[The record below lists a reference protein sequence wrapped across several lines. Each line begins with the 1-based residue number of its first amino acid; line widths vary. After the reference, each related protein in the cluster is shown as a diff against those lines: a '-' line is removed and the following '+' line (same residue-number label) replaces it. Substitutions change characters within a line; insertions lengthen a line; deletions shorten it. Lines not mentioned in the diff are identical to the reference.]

1 MAFGGIG
8 GKSGGTG
15 KVVLRN
21 NYRMRR
27 TRQVCGTTSYRCST
41 TSPPNPVVGRLQYSR
56 TTDAAGKSRLSRM
69 DALGRLEAV
78 IENQDGAK
86 FEAQYQLTLRYSGA
100 ASISVA
106 RLPAGL
112 ALDAPATSVLIGRLQ
127 ATNENGLS
135 TNVSLPAGIL
145 ARRPGPGHR
154 PMDSR

>member
-1 MAFGGIG
+1 MGYVKEERDA
-8 GKSGGTG
+8 SGR
-15 KVVLRN
+15 VVAVRN
-21 NYRMRR
+21 LDA
-27 TRQVCGTTSYRCST
+27 TKIECCGTTTYSYST
-41 TSPPNPVVGRLQYSR
+41 TSIPNPVVGSRLYTR

-69 DALGRLEAV
+69 DAPGRLEAV
-78 IENQDGAK
+78 IENPDGAK
-86 FEAQYQLTLRYSGA
+86 LETRYQLTLRYSGA

-127 ATNENGLS
+127 ATNENGIS